1 MRAWVYIIIA
11 AILQT
16 LWGVVLKILDFGKA
30 WSYIKTGNFLNLN
43 VWIQL
48 LPLISYFILGLLIA
62 IVISRA
68 YKLLTMSV
76 VYASWMGLSLAL
88 QVIVDVNF
96 FGERMQVIQYVCI
109 FLVLAGILGMKL
121 SNPKKI
127 INPIIDDSLD

>member
-1 MRAWVYIIIA
+1 
-11 AILQT
+11 
-16 LWGVVLKILDFGKA
+16 
-30 WSYIKTGNFLNLN
+30 
-43 VWIQL
+43 
-48 LPLISYFILGLLIA
+48 
-62 IVISRA
+62 
-68 YKLLTMSV
+68 MSV

-96 FGERMQVIQYVCI
+96 FGERMQIIQYVCI

>member
-1 MRAWVYIIIA
+1 MRAWLYIIIA
-11 AILQT
+11 AVLQT

-30 WSYIKTGNFLNLN
+30 WSYIKTGDLFNLN

-48 LPLISYFILGLLIA
+48 LPLISYLVLGLLIA

-76 VYASWMGLSLAL
+76 VYASWMGLSLAM

-109 FLVLAGILGMKL
+109 FLVLTGILGMKL

-127 INPIIDDSLD
+127 INPITDDSLD

>member
-1 MRAWVYIIIA
+1 MKTGTVFN
-11 AILQT
+11 
-16 LWGVVLKILDFGKA
+16 LDF
-30 WSYIKTGNFLNLN
+30 
-43 VWIQL
+43 WIQL
-48 LPLISYFILGLLIA
+48 LPLISYFVLGLLIA

-96 FGERMQVIQYVCI
+96 FGERMQIIQYVCI